1 MLECVDIY
9 DYFITLN
16 IAGSDYI
23 RWYLK
28 CLFPL
33 AGKMDRWTNERIGS
47 VNIQVFF
54 SNTKPLT
61 VPVSNNC
68 SRTPV
73 RSSSVIAGASK
84 IASIQKVHYQS
95 GLIWTSTKTNF
106 IITTHYSHIDFD
118 YQAFLFSKST
128 ILQLLQAAQNSDGTS
143 WMKPHHPLFGP
154 IKFFEAKKQ
163 RP

>member
-9 DYFITLN
+9 DNFITLN

-28 CLFPL
+28 CLFSL
-33 AGKMDRWTNERIGS
+33 AKQMDRWTNERIGS

-54 SNTKPLT
+54 SKTKPLT

-84 IASIQKVHYQS
+84 IASIQKIHYQS
-95 GLIWTSTKTNF
+95 GLIWTSTKQISSSQL
-106 IITTHYSHIDFD
+106 IIPILTLNIKPS
-118 YQAFLFSKST
+118 FSANQLSNKFC
-128 ILQLLQAAQNSDGTS
+128 QLLKTEMERVEWDLTIYFLG
-143 WMKPHHPLFGP
+143 L
-154 IKFFEAKKQ
+154 
-163 RP
+163 